1 MKIGMS
7 SIKAMLFVFIGFTAQ
22 SQVITTG
29 PNMQDISGKVILI
42 NKLSEIEGS
51 VFYKDSYL
59 PATLTLENGV
69 LITGKSVKLNLQ
81 NNAVYYLDTNGSE
94 LEAISKIKRIE
105 FVESKVIFEN
115 GFPSVENQN
124 AQTYYQL
131 LIKGN
136 ASLLQCTKFSE
147 GEYKPYNAT
156 VSIKRIDKVFELYG
170 VSSKAISRLTN
181 QDDVFALLSDKTKE
195 VSKFILDKKIKCKK
209 QSDFETIVKYYNTLG
224 N

>member
-195 VSKFILDKKIKCKK
+195 VSKFILEKKIKCKK

>member
-29 PNMQDISGKVILI
+29 LNMQDISGKVILI
-42 NKLSEIEGS
+42 NKLSEVEGS
-51 VFYKDSYL
+51 IFYKDSYL

-69 LITGKSVKLNLQ
+69 LVTGKSVKLNLQ
-81 NNAVYYLDTNGSE
+81 NNAVYYLDNNGAE
-94 LEAISKIKRIE
+94 WEAISKIKRIE
-105 FVESKVIFEN
+105 FVESKAVFEN

-124 AQTYYQL
+124 AHTYYQI
-131 LIKGN
+131 LIRGK

-170 VSSKAISRLTN
+170 VSNQAISKLTN
-181 QDDVFALLSDKTKE
+181 QNDVLAVLSDKTKE
-195 VSKFILDKKIKCKK
+195 VSNFILDKKIKCKR
-209 QSDFETIVKYYNTLG
+209 QSDFEAIIIYYNSMG